1 MRVRNNMSDINV
13 KYLSLQTSWAFPSP
27 SPSLRLGSAVLPVHP
42 FGCFQGSSAFGLG
55 LPATRALRAMVRQHR
70 ALARPPVLPNAR
82 QRKSIRLRFIFTP
95 AGILKGKSNTLGLNF
110 STTLCG
116 CPHTVV

>member
-1 MRVRNNMSDINV
+1 MRVRNNMSDISV

-82 QRKSIRLRFIFTP
+82 Q
-95 AGILKGKSNTLGLNF
+95 AGGYLPHNKILSLYHF
-110 STTLCG
+110 
-116 CPHTVV
+116 